1 MGVEVAAAVAAAAE
15 AAAVERPQ
23 IEFGMMAMTFVS
35 SLSPSARP
43 GHYAF
48 PYMLF
53 MCVFICVCSGVHV
66 EVKGQHVGVA
76 FLLPGGSQGS
86 DSDDQAWW
94 QAPCPSGRPCGQPFD
109 RASES

>member
-1 MGVEVAAAVAAAAE
+1 MQGSQETRAVHCVSLEQRDFTADGPG
-15 AAAVERPQ
+15 AV
-23 IEFGMMAMTFVS
+23 
-35 SLSPSARP
+35 
-43 GHYAF
+43 
-48 PYMLF
+48 
-53 MCVFICVCSGVHV
+53 CVCSGVHV